1 MQIGTNLLDGTT
13 ASATG
18 TRGQMDSTS
27 GHPSSNHGLE
37 GSLQSTVLSAP
48 TSLTNDDRGD
58 RDSSGDGDGNKAFFN
73 VRMSAALAN
82 DGNLQ
87 VIDYF
92 LSAK

>member
-1 MQIGTNLLDGTT
+1 MQIGTDLLDAPN

-18 TRGQMDSTS
+18 TRGQIDSTS
-27 GHPSSNHGLE
+27 GQPSSNHGLE
-37 GSLQSTVLSAP
+37 RSLQPTVLSAP
-48 TSLTNDDRGD
+48 TSLTKDDRSD

-73 VRMSAALAN
+73 VRMSAVLAN

-92 LSAK
+92 LIQ